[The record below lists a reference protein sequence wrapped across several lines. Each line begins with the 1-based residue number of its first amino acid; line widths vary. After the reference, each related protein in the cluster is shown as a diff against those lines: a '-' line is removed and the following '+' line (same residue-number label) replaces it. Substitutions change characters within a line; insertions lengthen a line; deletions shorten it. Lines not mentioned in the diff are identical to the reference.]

1 MGNQTDE
8 LWWRKPH
15 WKLDWHH
22 TTFMATIAPQTPAT
36 WVNFPISLPV
46 SKMIISNLFLPP
58 QASPIPLI
66 WLPHFMF
73 HGANTSLPTGSHSS
87 SIIKFIHLLA
97 SAPTFYSFLRLEM
110 ENVSFLL
117 LEFKPCFGGPC
128 LCGLLKVFTLSSTPL
143 SPISSGLYFYPAVLI
158 SLKIHPSIYF

>member
-1 MGNQTDE
+1 MEKTTENLTDFTQHSWPQT
-8 LWWRKPH
+8 P
-15 WKLDWHH
+15 
-22 TTFMATIAPQTPAT
+22 IAPQTPAT
-36 WVNFPISLPV
+36 WLNCPISLPV
-46 SKMIISNLFLPP
+46 SEMIILDLFLPP
-58 QASPIPLI
+58 QVSPIPLI

-87 SIIKFIHLLA
+87 SIIKFINLLA
-97 SAPTFYSFLRLEM
+97 SAPTFYSFLLLEM

-117 LEFKPCFGGPC
+117 LEFKPCFGGSC

-143 SPISSGLYFYPAVLI
+143 SPIPSGLYLYPAVSI